1 MELEEV
7 LKTLKP
13 IGYVP
18 AEDTVKGK
26 KLYVFQFPK
35 SVPIESVKPMA
46 EAVHQYIKDV
56 IFIPDEVSFLDRE
69 QLNKFVNTYIAGE
82 EDDDR
87 K

>member
-13 IGYVP
+13 IGYIP

-46 EAVHQYIKDV
+46 EAVQQYIKDV
-56 IFIPDEVSFLDRE
+56 LFIPDQLSFLSIEKLKEFIRLDE
-69 QLNKFVNTYIAGE
+69 NK
-82 EDDDR
+82 
-87 K
+87 